1 MVSVPHVSM
10 HPHPLLF
17 YRRTLS
23 SSVAALRMLSS
34 SSSQP
39 NPNPSTTKH
48 ISEIPFKSSNFPL
61 SAPPG
66 STSQILALS
75 KTFAISTKQVPIA
88 VGEDIGETE
97 CPLVVVSFYKF
108 ADFPDHADLRKPL
121 KELCERL
128 VDSPIFFFYI
138 FPLQICASIFI
149 FMEYIKIWDFRFS
162 NSFVHFIC
170 YNSVLICL
178 SRFGKAVVGFVKQ
191 IALFGLC
198 VSYS

>member
-10 HPHPLLF
+10 HAHPLLF

-88 VGEDIGETE
+88 VGEDISETE

-128 VDSPIFFFYI
+128 VDSPIFFFFTFFLFKFVQAFSYLWNI
-138 FPLQICASIFI
+138 LRYGISGFPILLVI
-149 FMEYIKIWDFRFS
+149 
-162 NSFVHFIC
+162 
-170 YNSVLICL
+170 
-178 SRFGKAVVGFVKQ
+178 
-191 IALFGLC
+191 
-198 VSYS
+198 SYAIIRY